1 MAIVDGFEAGI
12 AAAGRGA
19 TMLQLRMP
27 GQGARSLEAVACRL
41 VEFAGLPVVVSS
53 RVDVALAC
61 GAAGVNLPENDL
73 PVAGARRL
81 LGTSRLVGRSVHDL
95 PGALAA
101 AADGA
106 SFVLFGPVFDTPTH
120 AGRPGTGLG
129 VLAGVA
135 TALSI
140 PVLAVG
146 GVDGSRVQACLDAGA
161 SGHAAIRMYS

>member
-1 MAIVDGFEAGI
+1 MAIVDRFEAGI

-27 GQGARSLEAVACRL
+27 GQAARSLEAVAGRL
-41 VEFAGLPVVVSS
+41 VDQAGLPVVVSS
-53 RVDVALAC
+53 RADVALAC
-61 GAAGVNLPENDL
+61 GAAGVNLPERDL
-73 PVAGARRL
+73 PVSAARRL

-106 SFVLFGPVFDTPTH
+106 SFVLLGPVFDTPTH
-120 AGRPGTGLG
+120 PDRPGTGLG
-129 VLAGVA
+129 VLASVA
-135 TALSI
+135 AALSI

-146 GVDGSRVQACLDAGA
+146 GVDASRVRACLGAGA
-161 SGHAAIRMYS
+161 AGHAAIRMYS